1 MSIRISPLVTAAAAF
16 LTVSAVAPAPAQAPS
31 SGAPADRFIVVD
43 CLLPGQVRKLGGQM
57 TYLSPRRPVKATA
70 SECEIRGG
78 EYVAYDRAN
87 YATALQVWLPQANAG
102 DAQAQT
108 YVGEIYEKG
117 LGLPPDYA
125 KAAEWYRKAA
135 DQGHSR
141 ALSNLAYLYEK
152 GLGVAQDGV
161 MALNLYRKAAGLTE
175 DELVFASEVAA
186 VQSQLDEAVAKL
198 EAQTAEANRLR
209 ADLDATRTKL
219 STQLEALA
227 LSHREVD
234 RLKAELSEARASSDA
249 TRLAQVQKLEAEVAA
264 REARLQQQ
272 RAEVE
277 ALEKSASARA
287 SELEKQL
294 AAASSQDAAL
304 RKQLGEQT
312 AQTASLRAQLAAA
325 EERARATEQRVQELS
340 EQLKAERETL
350 ARERAQVAQQG
361 GAAAEIEQ
369 LKQRLKDREAL
380 LAQPNKLIATLQ
392 QQKKSYE
399 SEINRLRAQV
409 LAQERRGSQ
418 QTLEIRNVR
427 AQLAS
432 TEQRLLQTQQQVAK
446 ATEAL
451 EAERAQLAREREE
464 LNRRTAAATA
474 EQLKEA
480 QRLAS
485 QLAERESQIIEQ
497 RARIAA
503 LEAERRE
510 YEEQISRLK
519 AAPANQ
525 TVALRDS
532 TGATASLASLSTSRL
547 KLPRELQVGA
557 YHALIIGNNKYQFMP
572 GLESAV
578 NDAQAIDKVLRERY
592 GFKTRVLLNAT
603 RGQILSALNEY
614 RVTLK
619 ERDNLLIYYAGH
631 GELDAKNQRGYWLPV
646 NARRDD
652 TTEWISDSMITD
664 QIALMQARH
673 VLVVADSCYSGAM
686 TRSSGVRIVGDGSD
700 AAELKR
706 LTKLARLPSRT
717 VLTSGGEQPVLDGG
731 SGANSIFAAAFIEV
745 LTRNEGV
752 LEGSRLYHALSDPVK
767 AAAARFNIEQSP
779 RYSMLAD
786 AGHLNGEFLFVPATT

>member
-1 MSIRISPLVTAAAAF
+1 
-16 LTVSAVAPAPAQAPS
+16 
-31 SGAPADRFIVVD
+31 
-43 CLLPGQVRKLGGQM
+43 
-57 TYLSPRRPVKATA
+57 
-70 SECEIRGG
+70 
-78 EYVAYDRAN
+78 

-125 KAAEWYRKAA
+125 RAAEWYRKAA
-135 DQGHSR
+135 DQGYSR

-152 GLGVAQDGV
+152 GLGVPQDAV

-209 ADLDATRTKL
+209 ADLDATRAKL
-219 STQLEALA
+219 SEQLEALA
-227 LSHREVD
+227 LSHKEVD
-234 RLKAELSEARASSDA
+234 RLKAQLNEARASSDA
-249 TRLAQVQKLEAEVAA
+249 ARLAQVQKLEAEVAA

-304 RKQLGEQT
+304 RRQLGEQT
-312 AQTASLRAQLAAA
+312 AQAASLRAQLAAA
-325 EERARATEQRVQELS
+325 EERVRATEQRVQELS
-340 EQLKAERETL
+340 EQLKAEREAL
-350 ARERAQVAQQG
+350 ARERAQVAQRG
-361 GAAAEIEQ
+361 GGAAEIEQ
-369 LKQRLKDREAL
+369 LKQRLREREAL
-380 LAQPNKLIATLQ
+380 LAQQNKLIATLQ
-392 QQKKSYE
+392 QQKKNYE
-399 SEINRLRAQV
+399 SEISRLRAQL
-409 LAQERRGSQ
+409 LAQERHGSQ
-418 QTLEIRNVR
+418 QALEIRNVR

-432 TEQRLLQTQQQVAK
+432 AEQRLLQTQQQVAR

-464 LNRRTAAATA
+464 LNRRAAAATA

-485 QLAERESQIIEQ
+485 QLAEREAQIIEQ
-497 RARIAA
+497 RAQIAA
-503 LEAERRE
+503 LEAQRLE
-510 YEEQISRLK
+510 YEEQISRLR

-532 TGATASLASLSTSRL
+532 AGTTASLASLNIPRL
-547 KLPRELQVGA
+547 KLPRELQVGT

-578 NDAQAIDKVLRERY
+578 SDAQAIDKVLRERY

-603 RGQILSALNEY
+603 RGEILSALNEY

-686 TRSSGVRIVGDGSD
+686 TRSSGVRIVGDGSE

-706 LTKLARLPSRT
+706 LVKLARLPSRT

-731 SGANSIFAAAFIEV
+731 SGSNSIFAAAFIDV

-752 LEGSRLYHALSDPVK
+752 LEGSRLYSALFDPVK